1 MEYEKKIL
9 RTKYIQK
16 QNICQVVAKN
26 GDSHFWQGLMEIKHL
41 FWNWCRVQV
50 GDGLR
55 TSSWEDH
62 WICASYLAKIFPRIF
77 TVSMNI
83 NVMVQEV
90 FDKGVN
96 GLRFR
101 RAMVGE
107 LIK

>member
-1 MEYEKKIL
+1 
-9 RTKYIQK
+9 
-16 QNICQVVAKN
+16 
-26 GDSHFWQGLMEIKHL
+26 
-41 FWNWCRVQV
+41 
-50 GDGLR
+50 
-55 TSSWEDH
+55 
-62 WICASYLAKIFPRIF
+62 
-77 TVSMNI
+77 MNI